1 MACHLQKLEVSNT
14 AISTGD
20 VHLIVPKLLDVGVCG
35 GHCPRLQVESLTD
48 YASILSLHYFQTRG
62 HTGAPKK
69 CCVPTNF
76 EPIPMVFYNELT
88 DETIYKNVPVKAT
101 ACGCV

>member
-1 MACHLQKLEVSNT
+1 LEVSNVT
-14 AISTGD
+14 ISTGD
-20 VHLIVPKLLDVGVCG
+20 VHLMISNLFDVGVCG

-62 HTGAPKK
+62 HTGAPKR

-88 DETIYKNVPVKAT
+88 DESILKIFPVKAIEF
-101 ACGCV
+101 GCV